1 MNDQMCDNL
10 APPMPVS
17 ATATI
22 LMIDDDAPLRM
33 LVERYLSMFGY
44 RPLVAAD
51 GEEGVRIAAEHPEI
65 DLIIL
70 DVVMPGISAR
80 ELAERLTGLLPQAQI
95 LFCSGHPRSALERLG
110 IDLKGA
116 QFMQKPCRPLVLKE
130 HLREMLAARSE
141 GRWP

>member
-1 MNDQMCDNL
+1 MNGPMCDKFS
-10 APPMPVS
+10 PPKPVM
-17 ATATI
+17 AIATI

-33 LVERYLSMFGY
+33 LVERYLSTFGY
-44 RPLVAAD
+44 CPLMAAD
-51 GEEGVRIAAEHPEI
+51 GEEALRIAAEHPEI

-70 DVVMPGISAR
+70 DVVMPGLSGR
-80 ELAERLTGLLPQAQI
+80 ELAERLTGLLPQAPI
-95 LFCSGHPRSALERLG
+95 LFCSGHPKQALERLG
-110 IDLKGA
+110 IDIKGG